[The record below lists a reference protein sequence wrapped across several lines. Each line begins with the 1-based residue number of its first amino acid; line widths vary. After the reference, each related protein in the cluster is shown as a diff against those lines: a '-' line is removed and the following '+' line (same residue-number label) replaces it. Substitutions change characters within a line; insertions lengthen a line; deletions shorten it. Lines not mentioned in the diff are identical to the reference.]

1 MGGLARLALA
11 LVLALAMPS
20 AFAQADS
27 TSASAPAAQ
36 GRHAPRL
43 VPLEVIVNGAKT
55 GTWLLVEKDGALYAP
70 QDAFEEW
77 RVQRP
82 MSADTIQ
89 FRGATFW
96 PLAEVPGFKAK
107 IDYSQQLVELAFSPQ
122 AFAQLR
128 ISPALSK
135 RPVPGAVLP
144 SVFFNYEANVSDTHS
159 KGAAELKDMG
169 VLTEAGVS
177 NSWGVLTSSG
187 LAQNLAA
194 DPQLPSRKF
203 IRLETTFTKDFPDQ
217 NRTLRLGDTTT
228 RAAMW
233 GREVYFGG
241 FRLGTNFALT
251 PGFVSQPLP
260 ALTGLSAAPSTVELY
275 VNDVL
280 RQVSNVPTG
289 PFAIDNL
296 PVLTGNGEARLVVK
310 DLLGRETVIV
320 QSFFTSADL
329 LAPGLNDW
337 SVEGGRVREDLGVDS
352 DHYGDA
358 FASTT
363 WRHGFTNSVTLESRA
378 EATPHFALV
387 GGGIVSTLPFGPM
400 VGKFS
405 LVASTD
411 HGRSGG
417 LWFAGLDYSG
427 NRLSVSLQAQGGSH
441 DFRQLGQDP
450 TIEPTP
456 RLQVAGNL
464 SYYTDNLGTFGL
476 GFASIRNYDTESVTT
491 LSANYAMRVGKSGTL
506 SAVASRALNGATGNS
521 FGLNFIMPLDQYR
534 VASTTFN
541 ARQGG
546 QTDAY
551 ATVSG
556 TPAPDSHVGWRV
568 LAGQLQNH
576 GHAEGGLYYF
586 GDHGDRTID
595 AVTTAQQSTVRLGAN
610 GGFVFTDGKLFA
622 SRKIDESFAVAEV
635 PGYADIGI
643 GLGSNVLAHTDQDGV
658 ALVPRLL
665 PYNNNAVRIDPK
677 ELPVS
682 AEIDTIEINAV
693 PSYRGGVLV
702 KFPVRGGRGALLTIK
717 LDDGNLAPPG
727 AVVHIEGDKEEFYV
741 ARRGETY
748 VTGLADG
755 SHLVLR
761 HDGSECRF
769 EVKLPPPDKD
779 VIPRV
784 GPLLCHGVQR

>member
-1 MGGLARLALA
+1 VGGLARLALA
-11 LVLALAMPS
+11 LVLAPAMPL
-20 AFAQADS
+20 ALAQSS
-27 TSASAPAAQ
+27 TPTSAPAQ
-36 GRHAPRL
+36 GSHAPRL
-43 VPLEVIVNGAKT
+43 VPLEVVVNGAKT
-55 GTWLLVEKDGALYAP
+55 GTWLLLEKDGALYAP

-82 MSADTIQ
+82 MSADTLQ

-96 PLAEVPGFKAK
+96 PLSEVPGFRAK

-122 AFAQLR
+122 AFAALR
-128 ISPALSK
+128 ISPTLSQ
-135 RPVPGAVLP
+135 RPQPGKVLP
-144 SVFFNYEANVSDTHS
+144 SVFFNYEANVSDTHAR
-159 KGAAELKDMG
+159 GASDLKDVG
-169 VLTEAGVS
+169 VLNEVGIS
-177 NSWGVLTSSG
+177 NQWGVLTSSG
-187 LAQNLAA
+187 LAQNLA
-194 DPQLPSRKF
+194 DDKQLQPRKF

-217 NRTLRLGDTTT
+217 NRTLRIGDTTT
-228 RAAMW
+228 RSAMW
-233 GREVYFGG
+233 GRDVYFGG
-241 FRLGTNFALT
+241 FRYGTNFALT

-320 QSFFTSADL
+320 QSFFTSSQL
-329 LAPGLNDW
+329 LAPGLDDW
-337 SVEGGRVREDLGVDS
+337 SVEGGRVREDLGVVS

-358 FASTT
+358 FAATT
-363 WRHGFTNSVTLESRA
+363 WRHGFTNNVTLESRA
-378 EATPHFALV
+378 EATPHFGLV
-387 GGGIVSTLPFGPM
+387 GGGIVSALPFGPM

-405 LVASTD
+405 LVASTN

-417 LWFAGLDYSG
+417 LWFAGLDYAG
-427 NRLSVSLQAQGGSH
+427 NRLSASLQAQGGSRE
-441 DFRQLGQDP
+441 FRQLGQDP
-450 TIEPTP
+450 TIEPSI
-456 RLQVAGNL
+456 RLQLAGNL
-464 SYYTDNLGTFGL
+464 SYYTDSLGTFGL
-476 GFASIRNYDTESVTT
+476 GFATIRHYDAERVTT

-506 SAVASRALNGATGNS
+506 SAVASRAFDGTTGNS
-521 FGLNFIMPLDQYR
+521 FGLNFIMPLDQYH
-534 VASTTFN
+534 VASTTYN

-546 QTDAY
+546 QSDAY

-556 TPAPDSHVGWRV
+556 TPTPDSHVGWRV

-610 GGFVFTDGKLFA
+610 GGFVFTDGKLFS

-635 PGYADIGI
+635 PGYSDIGI
-643 GLGSNVLAHTDQDGV
+643 GLGSNVLAHTDKDGV

-693 PSYRGGVLV
+693 PSYRSGVLV
-702 KFPVRGGRGALLTIK
+702 KFPVRGGRGALLKI
-717 LDDGNLAPPG
+717 LFDDGGIAPAG
-727 AVVHIEGDKEEFYV
+727 AVVRIAGDKEDFYV
-741 ARRGETY
+741 ARRGEAY
-748 VTGLADG
+748 VTGLTDT
-755 SHLVLR
+755 SHLTLSYNGGQCAF
-761 HDGSECRF
+761 D
-769 EVKLPPPDKD
+769 VKLPPPDKD
-779 VIPRV
+779 VIPRL
-784 GPLLCHGVQR
+784 GPFDCHGVKR

>member
-11 LVLALAMPS
+11 LVLVLAMPQ
-20 AFAQADS
+20 ALAQAAASPDS
-27 TSASAPAAQ
+27 AKASRP
-36 GRHAPRL
+36 PRL

-55 GTWLLVEKDGALYAP
+55 GTWLLLEKGGALYAP

-82 MSADTIQ
+82 TSADTIQ

-122 AFAQLR
+122 AFAELR
-128 ISPALSK
+128 ISPTLSK
-135 RPVPGAVLP
+135 RPVPGKVLP
-144 SVFFNYEANVSDTHS
+144 SAFFNYEANVSDTHS
-159 KGAAELKDMG
+159 KGSRELKDVG
-169 VLTEAGVS
+169 VLSEVGLS
-177 NSWGVLTSSG
+177 NAWGVLTTSS
-187 LAQNLAA
+187 LAQNLAD
-194 DPQLPSRKF
+194 DPQLPPRKW
-203 IRLETTFTKDFPDQ
+203 IRLETTFTKDFPEQ
-217 NRTLRLGDTTT
+217 NRTLRIGDTTT
-228 RAAMW
+228 RAPMW
-233 GREVYFGG
+233 GREVYYAG

-280 RQVSNVPTG
+280 RQVSNVPAG

-329 LAPGLNDW
+329 LAPGLDDW
-337 SVEGGRVREDLGVDS
+337 SVEGGRVRADLGIAS
-352 DHYGDA
+352 NHYGDA
-358 FASTT
+358 FAATT
-363 WRHGFTNSVTLESRA
+363 WRHGFTNSVTMESRA
-378 EATPHFALV
+378 EAGPHFGLV
-387 GGGIVSTLPFGPM
+387 GGGIVSTLPWGPM

-405 LVASTD
+405 LVGSTD
-411 HGRSGG
+411 HGRTGG
-417 LWFAGLDYSG
+417 LWFAGVDYSG
-427 NRLSVSLQAQGGSH
+427 DRLSASLQAQGGSR
-441 DFRQLGQDP
+441 DFRELGQDP

-456 RLQVAGNL
+456 RLQLAGNL
-464 SYYTDNLGTFGL
+464 SYYTQNLGTFGL
-476 GFASIRNYDTESVTT
+476 GFATIRNYDTPRITT

-506 SAVASRALNGATGNS
+506 SAVASRALGGASGNS
-521 FGLNFIMPLDQYR
+521 FGLNFIVPIDQYR
-534 VASTTFN
+534 VASTTVN
-541 ARQGG
+541 ARQG
-546 QTDAY
+546 QTDVY

-586 GDHGDRTID
+586 GEHGDRTVD
-595 AVTTAQQSTVRLGAN
+595 AVTTAQQSTIRLGAN
-610 GGFVFTDGKLFA
+610 GGIVFTDGKLFA
-622 SRKIDESFAVAEV
+622 SRKIDQSFAVAEV

-643 GLGSNVLAHTDQDGV
+643 GLGSNVLARTDKDGV

-665 PYNNNAVRIDPK
+665 PYNNNAVRIDPR

-693 PSYRGGVLV
+693 PSYRSGVLV
-702 KFPVRGGRGALLTIK
+702 KFPVRGGRGALLKIV
-717 LDDGNLAPPG
+717 LDDGDIAPAG
-727 AVVHIEGDKEEFYV
+727 ALVHIQGDKEEFYV
-741 ARRGETY
+741 ARRGEAY
-748 VTGLADG
+748 VTGLSDT
-755 SHLVLR
+755 SHLVLK
-761 HDGSECRF
+761 HNGAECGF
-769 EVKLPPPDKD
+769 DVKLPPPDKN
-779 VIPRV
+779 VIPRL
-784 GPLLCHGVQR
+784 GPFECRGVKR